1 MLSHFFNSLVA
12 TLPLAV
18 RNSGGVAVF
27 VRILWV
33 ATLLTMSIRARIVVA
48 VALHQ
53 IDYAPDTKPGS
64 KCYNKGLQNVYC
76 AIEKCHKYILSAASA
91 AVRQADKR
99 RSAYAA
105 AQKNRPLVKAAV
117 PALRK
122 FCGAAVFS
130 CRGVRLLPLCAAP
143 ESRGAYH
150 VADIDICDC
159 FDSSFR
165 CPAVLPDGYY
175 SDLREVNSL
184 RSKVFASRKFT
195 KG

>member
-1 MLSHFFNSLVA
+1 MHISIMLVFWSLFS
-12 TLPLAV
+12 LV
-18 RNSGGVAVF
+18 RNSVVLAVY
-27 VRILWV
+27 
-33 ATLLTMSIRARIVVA
+33 LLFLVSASLPYISIRARIVVA

-122 FCGAAVFS
+122 SCGAAVFS
-130 CRGVRLLPLCAAP
+130 CKGLGGASPG
-143 ESRGAYH
+143 RGAYH
-150 VADIDICDC
+150 VARVYVLD
-159 FDSSFR
+159 FR
-165 CPAVLPDGYY
+165 SAP
-175 SDLREVNSL
+175 
-184 RSKVFASRKFT
+184 
-195 KG
+195 

>member
-1 MLSHFFNSLVA
+1 MNISTMFLL
-12 TLPLAV
+12 L
-18 RNSGGVAVF
+18 RNSSDCCLFAF
-27 VRILWV
+27 ASLPH
-33 ATLLTMSIRARIVVA
+33 MSIRARIVVA
-48 VALHQ
+48 VALHE
-53 IDYAPDTKPGS
+53 IDNAPNAKTSPKSDNKCFQNAYCGS
-64 KCYNKGLQNVYC
+64 K
-76 AIEKCHKYILSAASA
+76 KCHDKILSAACA

-99 RSAYAA
+99 RSAISRRRI
-105 AQKNRPLVKAAV
+105 KKPPCIKGGV
-117 PALRK
+117 PTLRK

-184 RSKVFASRKFT
+184 HSKVFASRKFT

>member
-1 MLSHFFNSLVA
+1 
-12 TLPLAV
+12 
-18 RNSGGVAVF
+18 
-27 VRILWV
+27 
-33 ATLLTMSIRARIVVA
+33 MSIRTRIVVA

-76 AIEKCHKYILSAASA
+76 AIEKCHEYILSAASA

-130 CRGVRLLPLCAAP
+130 CKGCGSCRCVLRRKVG
-143 ESRGAYH
+143 GAYH
-150 VADIDICDC
+150 VACVYVS
-159 FDSSFR
+159 DSDTSF
-165 CPAVLPDGYY
+165 
-175 SDLREVNSL
+175 
-184 RSKVFASRKFT
+184 KVFCPYE
-195 KG
+195 

>member
-1 MLSHFFNSLVA
+1 MAVCIYQCV
-12 TLPLAV
+12 TL
-18 RNSGGVAVF
+18 
-27 VRILWV
+27 WH
-33 ATLLTMSIRARIVVA
+33 MSIRARIVVA

-130 CRGVRLLPLCAAP
+130 CRGCGSCRCVLR
-143 ESRGAYH
+143 RKVGGAYH
-150 VADIDICDC
+150 VAGMDRCDC
-159 FDSSFR
+159 FNRSFL
-165 CPAVLPDGYY
+165 CPAVLPD
-175 SDLREVNSL
+175 
-184 RSKVFASRKFT
+184 VFFRLAGSE
-195 KG
+195 

>member
-1 MLSHFFNSLVA
+1 MCGCFENYSIFLQVLLGCGIVVGYCLCLYFGFASL
-12 TLPLAV
+12 L
-18 RNSGGVAVF
+18 N
-27 VRILWV
+27 I
-33 ATLLTMSIRARIVVA
+33 SIRARIVVA

-130 CRGVRLLPLCAAP
+130 CRGCGSCRCVLR
-143 ESRGAYH
+143 RKVGAR
-150 VADIDICDC
+150 IM
-159 FDSSFR
+159 
-165 CPAVLPDGYY
+165 
-175 SDLREVNSL
+175 
-184 RSKVFASRKFT
+184 
-195 KG
+195 

>member
-1 MLSHFFNSLVA
+1 
-12 TLPLAV
+12 
-18 RNSGGVAVF
+18 
-27 VRILWV
+27 
-33 ATLLTMSIRARIVVA
+33 MSIRARIVVA
-48 VALHQ
+48 VTLHEVNH
-53 IDYAPDTKPGS
+53 APDTKPGS

-130 CRGVRLLPLCAAP
+130 CKGLGGTFPG
-143 ESRGAYH
+143 RGAYH

-159 FDSSFR
+159 FNSSFR
-165 CPAVLPDGYY
+165 CLAVLPDGYY

-184 RSKVFASRKFT
+184 RSKVFAFRKYT

>member
-1 MLSHFFNSLVA
+1 MFFSAFATVAHGFFSVLCCGTYSFRGSQQFSLSPYGLSPYALRQLLVRRGLL
-12 TLPLAV
+12 LPL
-18 RNSGGVAVF
+18 RF
-27 VRILWV
+27 
-33 ATLLTMSIRARIVVA
+33 RARIVVA
-48 VALHQ
+48 VTLHEVNH
-53 IDYAPDTKPGS
+53 APDTKPGS

-130 CRGVRLLPLCAAP
+130 CKGCGSCRCVLR
-143 ESRGAYH
+143 RKVGAR
-150 VADIDICDC
+150 IM
-159 FDSSFR
+159 
-165 CPAVLPDGYY
+165 
-175 SDLREVNSL
+175 
-184 RSKVFASRKFT
+184 
-195 KG
+195 

>member
-1 MLSHFFNSLVA
+1 MRLITPQIPSPAPSATTRVCKTSTALLKNAINKSFLPRLRLSGKR
-12 TLPLAV
+12 TK
-18 RNSGGVAVF
+18 GGQRMV
-27 VRILWV
+27 
-33 ATLLTMSIRARIVVA
+33 
-48 VALHQ
+48 
-53 IDYAPDTKPGS
+53 
-64 KCYNKGLQNVYC
+64 
-76 AIEKCHKYILSAASA
+76 
-91 AVRQADKR
+91 
-99 RSAYAA
+99 AA

-184 RSKVFASRKFT
+184 HSKVFASRKFT

>member
-1 MLSHFFNSLVA
+1 MV
-12 TLPLAV
+12 
-18 RNSGGVAVF
+18 
-27 VRILWV
+27 
-33 ATLLTMSIRARIVVA
+33 
-48 VALHQ
+48 
-53 IDYAPDTKPGS
+53 
-64 KCYNKGLQNVYC
+64 
-76 AIEKCHKYILSAASA
+76 
-91 AVRQADKR
+91 
-99 RSAYAA
+99 AA

-165 CPAVLPDGYY
+165 CPAVLPD
-175 SDLREVNSL
+175 
-184 RSKVFASRKFT
+184 VFFRLAGSE
-195 KG
+195 